1 MHIEIIPLQ
10 FTNDSLEIG
19 NYLNTSI
26 AITTPVKFKR
36 RKSLTS
42 YLIDL
47 KISNYL
53 NKIFESSYFLNKYV
67 RKTR

>member
-1 MHIEIIPLQ
+1 MVINMHIEIIPLQ

-47 KISNYL
+47 KLAFI
-53 NKIFESSYFLNKYV
+53 
-67 RKTR
+67 